1 MERKAFIGRPRGD
14 PGIQPVINCSIG
26 VMAYNEEANIGRLLQ
41 ALLDQQTSN
50 CVIEEIIVVASGCT
64 DNTESIV
71 REFGARD
78 QRIQLLVQP
87 RRKGKASAVN
97 LFLRHAQSDIL
108 VLESADTVPGPMTIQ
123 RLLEPFAAP
132 EVGMTGGHPVPI
144 NDPRTF
150 MGFVVHLL
158 WELHH
163 QIALQH
169 PKLGELTAFRRVFH
183 RIPYDSAVDEANVE
197 PLICGQGYRLR
208 YVPEAVVYNCG
219 AETVGDFLKQR
230 RRIYAGHLK
239 ICCEQG
245 YAVSTMSGVRILAA
259 LLRGWRW
266 DWRYFLWTPAVI
278 GLEMYGR
285 FLGWIDFRFK
295 KRDHAIWD
303 VAVTTKKGF
312 VVDWSAMEN
321 SSSHPQPLLPMAQDA
336 AHQLDADSRTTLQ
349 LALPHVQHLDDSGG
363 R

>member
-1 MERKAFIGRPRGD
+1 
-14 PGIQPVINCSIG
+14 
-26 VMAYNEEANIGRLLQ
+26 
-41 ALLDQQTSN
+41 
-50 CVIEEIIVVASGCT
+50 
-64 DNTESIV
+64 
-71 REFGARD
+71 
-78 QRIQLLVQP
+78 
-87 RRKGKASAVN
+87 
-97 LFLRHAQSDIL
+97 
-108 VLESADTVPGPMTIQ
+108 
-123 RLLEPFAAP
+123 
-132 EVGMTGGHPVPI
+132 MTGGHPVPI

-245 YAVSTMSGVRILAA
+245 YAVSTMSGARILAA

-303 VAVTTKKGF
+303 IAVTTKKGF

-336 AHQLDADSRTTLQ
+336 VHQLDADSRTTLP
-349 LALPHVQHLDDSGG
+349 LVLPHVQHLDESGG